1 MKAVIQR
8 VLGAE
13 VTVNKEI
20 VGQIGPGLLVYL
32 GVEEGDGN
40 DDLIWMAEKIVK
52 LRIFPDSKERMQFPV
67 TEIAGGVL
75 VISQFTL
82 CADLTNGNRPNFM
95 KAAKPDE
102 ANAMYEEFI
111 RYVGEKGIPVQS
123 GTFGAMMHVKSTNDG
138 PVTLILDSKLKVG

>member
-8 VLGAE
+8 VLDAE

-52 LRIFPDSKERMQFPV
+52 LRIFPDSNERMQFPV

-82 CADLTNGNRPNFM
+82 CADLTKGNRPNFM
-95 KAAKPDE
+95 RAAKPDE
-102 ANAMYEEFI
+102 ANTMYEEFI
-111 RYVGEKGIPVQS
+111 RYIGEKGIPVQS